1 MAWRG
6 VVGSQRPPACAPCAS
21 DPPPVPSVAPRCASV
36 LPVCKRPAPAL
47 HVVGCRR
54 PPCVSLHNGRAWR
67 GVVGS
72 QRPSR
77 CARCAPAT
85 PTVPSRHLAAA
96 LHSLVAH
103 AKRLLCTQWPDCG
116 SNVWPCA
123 MVRSDAVL
131 LASKDPRTVHRCA
144 PHPTLLFPY
153 NQHNCAH
160 TPIVILA
167 MITFAA
173 RIPPLCNAIVDS
185 KLCTYG

>member
-1 MAWRG
+1 MCNGVAWRG
-6 VVGSQRPPACAPCAS
+6 VLGPQWPPK
-21 DPPPVPSVAPRCASV
+21 PSKCVRCAQ
-36 LPVCKRPAPAL
+36 
-47 HVVGCRR
+47 
-54 PPCVSLHNGRAWR
+54 PPLR
-67 GVVGS
+67 G
-72 QRPSR
+72 
-77 CARCAPAT
+77 A
-85 PTVPSRHLAAA
+85 RHLAAA

-116 SNVWPCA
+116 SNVRPCA